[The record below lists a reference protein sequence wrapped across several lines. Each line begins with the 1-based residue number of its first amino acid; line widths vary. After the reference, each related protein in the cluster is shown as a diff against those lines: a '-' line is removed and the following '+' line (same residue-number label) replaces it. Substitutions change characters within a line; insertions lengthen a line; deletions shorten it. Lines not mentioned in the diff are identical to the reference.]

1 MKLRFVVALLLL
13 VVASRLVASSQAGPE
28 AVLKA
33 LYSAHQPWAGKDVL
47 RDGHISDFFDETV
60 VRLVRADRDCKAPGW
75 GVGNLDF
82 DPILAAQD
90 WGDNGIGDL
99 QIKRMEGAPE
109 KYEVTFFLFPSVSKV
124 KTRLLYRLVKS
135 AGRWRIA
142 DIEYE
147 KTTLLHVLAPPCK

>member
-1 MKLRFVVALLLL
+1 MLLFVLGF
-13 VVASRLVASSQAGPE
+13 ASRLPASTQPGPE

-33 LYSAHQPWAGKDVL
+33 LYAAHQPWAGKDVL
-47 RDGHISDFFDETV
+47 SDGHLSDFFDENV
-60 VRLVRADRDCKAPGW
+60 VRRVRADRDCKAPGW

-90 WGDNGIGDL
+90 FGDHGIGDL
-99 QIKRMEGAPE
+99 QINRTDGGAAE
-109 KYEVTFFLFPSVSKV
+109 KYEVTFFLFPGVSKV
-124 KTRLLYRLVKS
+124 KTRLVYRLVKS

-147 KTTLLHVLAPPCK
+147 KTTLLQILAPPCK